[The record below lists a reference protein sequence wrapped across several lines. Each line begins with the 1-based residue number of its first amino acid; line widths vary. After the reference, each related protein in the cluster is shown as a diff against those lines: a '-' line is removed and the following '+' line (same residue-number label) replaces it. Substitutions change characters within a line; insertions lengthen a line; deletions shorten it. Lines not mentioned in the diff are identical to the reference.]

1 MYDSS
6 KNVKE
11 NVESKIKTDS
21 GIENLKHKNQE
32 ILKLPYITLVV
43 CLLLT
48 VGVTYLSYT
57 TAINKDKLR
66 FNSEISEIKEVLKSK
81 MTSYETLL
89 KATKGFLETNE
100 STDRRKF
107 AGFIKSFNLEKD
119 YGGVQGIG
127 YTVKVIKDER
137 EDFIEKIRQEG
148 ISNFQMF
155 PNQNKDEYQAV
166 IYLEPTDFRNKRAIG
181 FDMSSEALRAEAM
194 SKARDFG
201 KAFATGKITLL
212 QEIDKDIQPGFIV
225 YLPVYETNEMPETLE
240 EKRLGL
246 KGYIYGAFRAG
257 DFLNDI
263 TNSISDKEVGVLIYD
278 KEVSPNNLLAESQ
291 PGLINDQAKF
301 ETVEI
306 NEFAG
311 RNWRI
316 VYKSLPALINKTSID
331 FSIPI
336 LIAGIVLSLFIFLL
350 TYLEAASRLR
360 YQIIAENLTISE
372 KEKAE
377 LFEREQIARKQAER
391 SVKAK
396 DAFIST
402 VSHELRTP
410 LNAISGWTRILRGER
425 ISSNTKERALKT
437 IENNIQ
443 TQSNLIEEL
452 LDFSQIASGKEIVN
466 MIDVNFTEAFEHSIN
481 QTLTEAKRKNIELK
495 YKNSLNSERIK
506 GNQRNIEKVF
516 SKILQNAIKF
526 TPENGKIKATI
537 KAENNYIKFTVN
549 DSGRGI
555 NKEYLDKVFDNFSQE
570 DTSTTRKHGGFGL
583 GLTYSQHVIKQ
594 HGGEMNIISEG
605 ENKGTTLI
613 IKFPFENNGKH

>member
-11 NVESKIKTDS
+11 NVESNTKTDS

-48 VGVTYLSYT
+48 VGATYLSYT

-107 AGFIKSFNLEKD
+107 AGFIKTFNLEKD

-127 YTVKVIKDER
+127 YTVKVTKDAR
-137 EDFIEKIRQEG
+137 EDFIEKIRQEE
-148 ISNFQMF
+148 ISDFQMF
-155 PNQNKDEYQAV
+155 PNQKKDEYQAV
-166 IYLEPTDFRNKRAIG
+166 IYLEPSDFRNKRAIG

-201 KAFATGKITLL
+201 KVFATGKITLI

-246 KGYIYGAFRAG
+246 KGYVYGAFRAG

-301 ETVEI
+301 ETIEI

-311 RNWRI
+311 RNWSI

-336 LIAGIVLSLFIFLL
+336 LIVGIVLSLFIFLL

-377 LFEREQIARKQAER
+377 LFEREQIARRQAER

-410 LNAISGWTRILRGER
+410 LNAISGWTRILKGER

-466 MIDVNFTEAFEHSIN
+466 MRDVNFSEAFENSIN
-481 QTLTEAKRKNIELK
+481 QTLTDAKRKNIALK
-495 YKNSLNSERIK
+495 FKNSLNGERIK

-516 SKILQNAIKF
+516 NKILQNAIKF

-549 DSGRGI
+549 DNGRGI

-583 GLTYSQHVIKQ
+583 GLTYSQHVIKH